1 MSQLFS
7 PHVLIFVLRNKASP
21 ALLLSFLLL
30 SLHYPV
36 LKELAFPQRASK
48 NQSHGLKVMKKCR
61 PPIEWE
67 AKWILYVTSITPHT
81 LEGSG
86 IPQRPLG
93 LEQLGHTKGRHRQ
106 NSQELPA
113 STLPTSKGD
122 HPRPALPEAA
132 KPLSPLVNHFQSYS
146 RRLRAG
152 TQKGLPPQE
161 SLALPTG

>member
-1 MSQLFS
+1 MDPVRDFNHSA
-7 PHVLIFVLRNKASP
+7 HTGEIRDTTEASGP
-21 ALLLSFLLL
+21 GA
-30 SLHYPV
+30 
-36 LKELAFPQRASK
+36 A
-48 NQSHGLKVMKKCR
+48 
-61 PPIEWE
+61 
-67 AKWILYVTSITPHT
+67 
-81 LEGSG
+81 
-86 IPQRPLG
+86 
-93 LEQLGHTKGRHRQ
+93 GHTKGRHRQ